1 MTFCLPLAYWKE
13 HAAKKEHAASNNGTA
28 AEPLLLADGSNN
40 GNGNNGE
47 NNNKPR
53 SASRRDILL
62 LALPSIFDLIATILM
77 NVGLLSVTAS
87 VYQMMRGAEMLF
99 AAVFAV
105 AFLRRRL
112 NRRHY
117 EGIAACA
124 VGIACVGASSVLGGE
139 GSSTHPVSTSQM
151 LIGMGLI
158 VLSQAVQAAQ
168 LTFEDFFMADLSMD
182 PLMIVGFE
190 GVYGSALMLGVLL
203 PLAQVLPGPEGLGF
217 HEDSVDTL
225 RMIRGSPTLATVLA
239 VDMAALLL
247 YNVSGMLVTS
257 HLGAVFRTVLETMR
271 TLFVWLL
278 GLLLRYTPLGGGR
291 LGESWTP
298 WSPLQAAGF
307 GVLVWGTLLYGQ
319 GDELEAREE
328 AEAAGGGGAGGGSVA
343 AAGTATDQED
353 EAAERQR
360 LLLEDG
366 GAGGA
371 GEAAAHGADAR
382 PASSGAAAVPPG
394 PTQPVGFFAAAAAA
408 PPQTAP
414 TPIMSASLRAS
425 MTMTAGSFTHHR
437 GSLPRGSL
445 SRGG

>member
-13 HAAKKEHAASNNGTA
+13 RAAKKAAPAANGTA
-28 AEPLLLADGSNN
+28 AEPLLGS
-40 GNGNNGE
+40 NGE
-47 NNNKPR
+47 NGAAATTERPR
-53 SASRRDILL
+53 ASSSSLREVLL
-62 LALPSIFDLIATILM
+62 LSLPSIFDLIATILM

-105 AFLRRRL
+105 SFLGRRL

-117 EGIAACA
+117 QGIAACA
-124 VGIACVGASSVLGGE
+124 VGIGAVGASSLLGGE
-139 GSSTHPVSTSQM
+139 GSSTHVVSTSEM
-151 LIGMGLI
+151 LTGMGLI

-168 LTFEDFFMADLSMD
+168 LTFEDFFMADLNME
-182 PLMIVGFE
+182 PLKIVGFE
-190 GVYGSALMLGVLL
+190 GLYGSALMLGVLL

-217 HEDSVDTL
+217 HEDSRDTWD
-225 RMIRGSPTLATVLA
+225 MIKNSPQLATVLA

-278 GLLLRYTPLGGGR
+278 GLLLYYTPLGGGR
-291 LGESWTP
+291 LGESWTR

-307 GVLVWGTLLYGQ
+307 VVLVWGTLLYGQ
-319 GDELEAREE
+319 GDEQDAREAA
-328 AEAAGGGGAGGGSVA
+328 AEAAAAATASGGGASVLAGGGG
-343 AAGTATDQED
+343 TTTDQED
-353 EAAERQR
+353 ADAERQR

-366 GAGGA
+366 GAA
-371 GEAAAHGADAR
+371 GEAR
-382 PASSGAAAVPPG
+382 PASGGGMAAPP
-394 PTQPVGFFAAAAAA
+394 PTAPVGFFAA
-408 PPQTAP
+408 PPPTTAP

-425 MTMTAGSFTHHR
+425 MTMTAGSFSHR
-437 GSLPRGSL
+437 GSLPRG
-445 SRGG
+445 GGPGAGSYQS

>member
-13 HAAKKEHAASNNGTA
+13 HAAKKAAAANGA
-28 AEPLLLADGSNN
+28 AEPLLAN
-40 GNGNNGE
+40 GNG
-47 NNNKPR
+47 
-53 SASRRDILL
+53 SASETNGGGGGAPQKRGQARDILL
-62 LALPSIFDLIATILM
+62 LALPSVFDLIATILM

-139 GSSTHPVSTSQM
+139 GSATHVVSRGEM
-151 LIGMGLI
+151 LAGMGLI

-182 PLMIVGFE
+182 PLKIVGFE

-203 PLAQVLPGPEGLGF
+203 PLAQILPGPEGLGF
-217 HEDSVDTL
+217 HEDSVETL
-225 RMIRGSPTLATVLA
+225 RMIRGSPQLATVLA
-239 VDMAALLL
+239 IDMAALLL

-278 GLLLRYTPLGGGR
+278 GLLLYYTPLGGGR
-291 LGESWTP
+291 LGESWTR
-298 WSPLQAAGF
+298 WSPLQACGF

-319 GDELEAREE
+319 GDEVEAREE
-328 AEAAGGGGAGGGSVA
+328 AALYGEGVVEGGG
-343 AAGTATDQED
+343 
-353 EAAERQR
+353 EAQR
-360 LLLEDG
+360 LLEDG
-366 GAGGA
+366 GAAAG
-371 GEAAAHGADAR
+371 GEAAAAE
-382 PASSGAAAVPPG
+382 AAAAAAAGSGGASAPVPPP
-394 PTQPVGFFAAAAAA
+394 PTQPVGFFGA
-408 PPQTAP
+408 PPTSAP

-425 MTMTAGSFTHHR
+425 MTMTAGSFSHHR
-437 GSLPRGSL
+437 GSLQRGAGSLQRGS
-445 SRGG
+445 SFRE